1 MVAGYD
7 VVKQPRQLR
16 RTIGLTGQ
24 YASVDE
30 KLSGREN
37 LYMIGRLLDLPRK
50 QAKARADELL
60 ERFSLTEAA
69 KRACM
74 EYSGGMRRFDLAASM
89 IGSPAVLYLDEPTT
103 GLDPRTRNEVWDEVQ
118 RMVAEGATVLLT
130 TQYMEEAEQ
139 LAKELTVI
147 DRGRIIA
154 RGGVD
159 ELKAKVGG
167 RTLQIRPSDP
177 AELAAMAQAIREA
190 GLDGIARRAG
200 RPRRGAAVRADP
212 QRRATDRRHRPAG
225 RPRLLPRPCLH
236 RPAQPRRGV
245 PRDHRRQGRP
255 PLRPGSP
262 GGRRM
267 STTTLTPAPAGSA
280 DTTPARPVAEEGR
293 IGLRANLRHIG
304 ALARRNLLQI
314 KKDPES
320 MFDVLLMPIIFTLL
334 FVYVF
339 GGSVGGSLGG
349 NRQDYLNYLVPGLM
363 AMMGMNIAM
372 AVGTGVND
380 DFRKGVMDRFRTMP
394 IARSSVL
401 IAKIVVELGRMM
413 VAIVILLAM
422 GFALGM
428 TLGTSVL
435 GLLGA
440 VALSA
445 VFGAAI
451 MWIFIVLGL
460 AMKTAQAVQGM
471 GMLVLMPLQFG
482 SSIFAPPTTMPGWL
496 QTFTDYNPL
505 SNLADAVR
513 GLMMGGPVADSVWV
527 TLAWAA
533 AITLVMAPLAVSKF
547 RKKA

>member
-1 MVAGYD
+1 
-7 VVKQPRQLR
+7 
-16 RTIGLTGQ
+16 
-24 YASVDE
+24 
-30 KLSGREN
+30 
-37 LYMIGRLLDLPRK
+37 
-50 QAKARADELL
+50 
-60 ERFSLTEAA
+60 
-69 KRACM
+69 
-74 EYSGGMRRFDLAASM
+74 
-89 IGSPAVLYLDEPTT
+89 
-103 GLDPRTRNEVWDEVQ
+103 
-118 RMVAEGATVLLT
+118 
-130 TQYMEEAEQ
+130 
-139 LAKELTVI
+139 
-147 DRGRIIA
+147 
-154 RGGVD
+154 
-159 ELKAKVGG
+159 
-167 RTLQIRPSDP
+167 
-177 AELAAMAQAIREA
+177 
-190 GLDGIARRAG
+190 
-200 RPRRGAAVRADP
+200 
-212 QRRATDRRHRPAG
+212 
-225 RPRLLPRPCLH
+225 
-236 RPAQPRRGV
+236 
-245 PRDHRRQGRP
+245 
-255 PLRPGSP
+255 
-262 GGRRM
+262 M
-267 STTTLTPAPAGSA
+267 STTTLPPAPAGSA
-280 DTTPARPVAEEGR
+280 GTAPSKPAVADEGR

-413 VAIVILLAM
+413 VAIIILLAM

-428 TLGTSVL
+428 SLGTSVL
-435 GLLGA
+435 GLLEA

-482 SSIFAPPTTMPGWL
+482 SSIFAPPKTMPGWL

-513 GLMMGGPVADSVWV
+513 GLMMGGPVANSVWV

-533 AITLVMAPLAVSKF
+533 GITLVMAPLAVSKF